1 MAVVINEFE
10 VVTDTTQG
18 GRGSSGDGAEQGEAR
33 GTASASSAPTPHDL
47 RRILRRQLER
57 LERVRAD

>member
-10 VVTDTTQG
+10 VVTEEPEG
-18 GRGSSGDGAEQGEAR
+18 GAHRGEATGAGAESAAS
-33 GTASASSAPTPHDL
+33 GTTPNDI
-47 RRILRRQLER
+47 RRILRRQVER